1 MVNFNKIYLK
11 ESESIMKEVNIALIG
26 TGIIAHGHMEQYNR
40 IGGVNVVAA
49 CDINE
54 QKLNAFC
61 DKWNIPHRYT
71 DYRELLKRD
80 DIIAVDVNL
89 HNNLHAPVS
98 VAVMAAGKH
107 CYCEKPMAGSY
118 IDAAAM
124 KDAADKFGVKL
135 HIQLADIYGGP
146 TICAKKIIDSGRL
159 GKLYHARSYGY
170 RRRGRPFVDGYGEK
184 EFDQTQ
190 WAGHGALYDMGVY
203 HISQL
208 LYLLGTPKLMR
219 VSGSVYQE
227 LAMERRVESGFDV
240 EELGVGFAKFEGGL
254 TLDILESWAIHGG
267 EFPQSSIHGSEGGI
281 QFCGDR
287 NTLKFYSEI
296 EGYPAV
302 STLDLA
308 AEQYRRRKID
318 PSVWVYQDTQSHW
331 IGTLRG
337 LCEQIDTPHIA
348 LQTMLISEGIFLSH
362 KLGREVADDE
372 IPELCESNALRRQ
385 DTPFGELTYP
395 ANPFV

>member
-1 MVNFNKIYLK
+1 
-11 ESESIMKEVNIALIG
+11 MKEVNIALIG
-26 TGIIAHGHMEQYNR
+26 TGIIAHGHMQQYNQ
-40 IGGVNVVAA
+40 IKGVNVVAA

-61 DKWNIPHRYT
+61 DKWNIPNRYT

-89 HNNLHAPVS
+89 HNNLHAPIS
-98 VAVMAAGKH
+98 IAVMAAGKH

-118 IDAAAM
+118 VDAAAM
-124 KDAADKFGVKL
+124 KAAAEKFGVKL
-135 HIQLADIYGGP
+135 HIQLAEIYGGP
-146 TICAKKIIDSGRL
+146 AICAKKLIDAGRL
-159 GKLYHARSYGY
+159 GNIYHARSYGY

-184 EFDQTQ
+184 EFDQTY

-208 LYLLGTPKLMR
+208 LYLLGTPKLER
-219 VSGSVYQE
+219 VSGSIYQE
-227 LAMERRVESGFDV
+227 LAMERRAESNFDV

-254 TLDILESWAIHGG
+254 TLDILESWAIHGD
-267 EFPQSSIHGSEGGI
+267 EFPKSSIHGSEGGL
-281 QFCGDR
+281 QLCGDKFS
-287 NTLKFYSEI
+287 NTLKFFSEI
-296 EGYPAV
+296 EGYPA
-302 STLDLA
+302 STTLDLG

-318 PSVWVYQDTQSHW
+318 PSVWVYQDTQNHW

-337 LCEQIDTPHIA
+337 ECEQIDTPHIA

-362 KLGREVADDE
+362 KLGREVTADE
-372 IPELCESNALRRQ
+372 IIELCESNAISRQ

-395 ANPFV
+395 PYPFV